1 MTAIAGRR
9 GARGWPAV
17 VAGVALIAV
26 SCAGGGD
33 DSTSTTL
40 LDTPGDEITHTF
52 VALDAGGPV
61 TKQALSSGEIDVGL
75 LFTSSAGELSNDWIH
90 LDDDRGLQPVENFI
104 PAIRSEAATDDVVA
118 VVDSVSAELTND
130 VIQAMVA
137 RVTDGDEPASDVAAD
152 FLASVGIPSAR
163 TAELTAAGTTVVG
176 SASFPESE
184 VMGELYAQALLGA
197 GILAGLT
204 PDLGFREVYFP
215 ALENG
220 DVDLVPEFVGSLL
233 THLGGEPTNDLDETL
248 VSLAELAASRGVEL
262 LEPAP
267 AESKNGFYV
276 TAETAE
282 ENDLTTVSD
291 LAGVSEP
298 LVFGGPAEC
307 PVRPLCVLGLQEVYG
322 LAFDL

>member
-1 MTAIAGRR
+1 
-9 GARGWPAV
+9 
-17 VAGVALIAV
+17 
-26 SCAGGGD
+26 
-33 DSTSTTL
+33 
-40 LDTPGDEITHTF
+40 
-52 VALDAGGPV
+52 
-61 TKQALSSGEIDVGL
+61 
-75 LFTSSAGELSNDWIH
+75 
-90 LDDDRGLQPVENFI
+90 
-104 PAIRSEAATDDVVA
+104 
-118 VVDSVSAELTND
+118 
-130 VIQAMVA
+130 MVA

-197 GILAGLT
+197 GISAGLT

-282 ENDLTTVSD
+282 ENDLTAVSD

>member
-1 MTAIAGRR
+1 MRV
-9 GARGWPAV
+9 WPV
-17 VAGVALIAV
+17 LVAGVTVIAL
-26 SCAGGGD
+26 SCAGEGD

-40 LDTPGDEITHTF
+40 LDEASGEITHTF

-61 TKQALSSGEIDVGL
+61 TKQALASGEIDVAL
-75 LFTSSAGELSNDWIH
+75 LFTSSADEVSNDWIH

-118 VVDSVSAELTND
+118 VVDSVSAALTTD
-130 VIQAMVA
+130 VIQPLVA
-137 RVTDGDEPASDVAAD
+137 RVADEDEPASDVAED
-152 FLASVGIPSAR
+152 FLTSVGIPSAR
-163 TAELTAAGTTVVG
+163 TAELTTAGTIKVG

-197 GILAGLT
+197 GISASLI

-233 THLGGEPTNDLDETL
+233 THLGGAPTNDLDETL
-248 VSLAELAASRGVEL
+248 ISIADLAAPRGVEL

-267 AESKNGFYV
+267 AESKNGFY
-276 TAETAE
+276 TTTETAE
-282 ENDLTTVSD
+282 EYDLTSISD
-291 LAGVSEP
+291 LAGVGEP
-298 LVFGGPAEC
+298 LVFGGPPEC

-322 LAFDL
+322 LAFEL